1 MYTLTSGEIFKRNI
15 FPHHTLLY
23 SNIYCDSSGKNSCL

>member
-15 FPHHTLLY
+15 FPHHTLLH
-23 SNIYCDSSGKNSCL
+23 SNI